1 MKLPSPWHANAAVC
15 ILAFIKPV
23 AVRQSYSESNVN
35 ARTDGSTAVSLG
47 SETAYS
53 VASEDVLDETA
64 KIAATIR
71 AEFLHRVHTEHA
83 IAIKLRFA
91 KENENHLISPCVG
104 ASAFTRP
111 KLLLP

>member
-1 MKLPSPWHANAAVC
+1 MPAS
-15 ILAFIKPV
+15 
-23 AVRQSYSESNVN
+23 Q
-35 ARTDGSTAVSLG
+35 G
-47 SETAYS
+47 
-53 VASEDVLDETA
+53 ASEDLLDETA

-91 KENENHLISPCVG
+91 KENENHLVISPCVG

-111 KLLLP
+111 KLLLA